1 MRIFHHN
8 QVFDPSGGFHASS
21 AKRTMTGQ
29 SMDTWEMFTRE
40 SLQNSWDA
48 RDRVSTED
56 GVTFAVDYDVIEGT
70 DLEVL
75 RSVILG
81 NDFTGVPAL
90 KSQVQEETVPLL
102 TVSDTGT
109 VGLRGPSNATSATT
123 GHTEFTSFVRNIG
136 RSDQKELAG
145 GTYGFGKAVFF
156 IASRVDT
163 VMVYTRTSDENDQP
177 VHRFI
182 SMALTDGYQ
191 DGSVNH
197 TGRHWWGIESRATT
211 GTGSVT
217 YAEPFTGELADRCAK
232 AMGMDRYFSEERPTG
247 TAISVIAPDL
257 AAPETGL
264 RNIARSLTRWAWP
277 HMVTTEPDLDPIEF
291 HVNLRG
297 SAIDIPA
304 PQDDPA
310 LKSFMQTYARAL
322 SMQPSESEEWRESL
336 VYRTTRVFT
345 GRPRKKEL
353 GRLSVKTLVAP
364 VDEKDTVVGKTIESE
379 VALIRNPRM
388 IVEYW
393 KGPPDVTGEPY
404 CGVFLADEAAD
415 RVFARSEPAAHHE
428 WNHESIQNEKGLL
441 EEFWG
446 SDSRNNPVKI
456 FFEHMRLLLKR
467 SVRKNI
473 GQGEDRHFAAATDIA
488 RGLGD
493 YLANSVGGVD
503 TRVTKP
509 RRSSG
514 GRGGGRKSRT
524 VGPTTDVRLVD
535 LRRSAGD
542 QITAVFDV
550 TVDAAETVY
559 PIRLDAK
566 PLIRTDGSDVKLE
579 DAADAGVEFPVFESW
594 EVTSR
599 DSGDVPFTG
608 SSLVLNEPAIQ
619 IRASVSQPAD
629 CAITLYVDITELAP
643 GTGET
648 QQ

>member
-1 MRIFHHN
+1 MRTFHHN
-8 QVFDPSGGFHASS
+8 QIFDPSGGFHASS

-29 SMDTWEMFTRE
+29 SMNIWEMFTRE

-48 RDRVSTED
+48 RDRVSAED
-56 GVTFAVDYDVIEGT
+56 GVTFAVDYDVIEGAE
-70 DLEVL
+70 LEIL

-81 NDFTGVPAL
+81 DDFIGVPAL
-90 KSQVQEETVPLL
+90 ESQIEQGTVPLL

-136 RSDQKELAG
+136 RSEQKELAG

-163 VMVYTRTSDENDQP
+163 VMVYTRTVDENDQA

-182 SMALTDGYQ
+182 TMALTDGYQ

-197 TGRHWWGIESRATT
+197 TGRHWWGVEAEATT
-211 GTGSVT
+211 ETGSVT
-217 YAEPFTGELADRCAK
+217 YAEPFTGELADRCAA

-257 AAPETGL
+257 ADTETSL

-297 SAIDIPA
+297 SRIDIPE

-310 LKSFMQTYARAL
+310 LRSFVQTYERAL

-336 VYRTTRVFT
+336 IYRTTRVFT

-364 VDEKDTVVGKTIESE
+364 VDERDTVVGKTIESE
-379 VALIRNPRM
+379 IALIRNPRM

-393 KGPPDVTGEPY
+393 KGPADITGEPY
-404 CGVFLADEAAD
+404 CGVFLADDSAD

-428 WNHESIQNEKGLL
+428 WNHESIQNEKGIL

-473 GQGEDRHFAAATDIA
+473 GRGDDRHFAAATDIA

-503 TRVTKP
+503 TRVRTP
-509 RRSSG
+509 RRASG
-514 GRGGGRKSRT
+514 GGGRRKSRA
-524 VGPTTDVRLVD
+524 GLPGTDVRLVD
-535 LRRSAGD
+535 LRRTEGG
-542 QITAVFDV
+542 QITAIFDIGI
-550 TVDAAETVY
+550 DADDDVY
-559 PIRLDAK
+559 PVQLKAT
-566 PLIRTDGSDVKLE
+566 PVIRTDGSDVRFE
-579 DAADAGVEFPVFESW
+579 DVEDAGVDFPVFERW
-594 EVTSR
+594 EVI
-599 DSGDVPFTG
+599 SGNPQSSASFTD
-608 SSLVLNEPAIQ
+608 SSLMLTEPASR
-619 IRASVSQPAD
+619 IRASVIQPAD
-629 CAITLYVDITELAP
+629 CAITLYVDIVQTD
-643 GTGET
+643 GET
-648 QQ
+648 EGAQR